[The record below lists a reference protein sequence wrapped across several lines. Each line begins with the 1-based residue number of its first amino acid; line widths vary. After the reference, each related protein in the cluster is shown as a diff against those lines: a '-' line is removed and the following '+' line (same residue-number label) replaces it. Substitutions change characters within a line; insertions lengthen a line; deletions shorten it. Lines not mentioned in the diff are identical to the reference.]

1 MGTNVNTLTSKKG
14 KSKKALGV
22 SMVDVLIALL
32 PATVVGVYN
41 YKAEALWIILTSI
54 LASVITEAVWQKLCK
69 KKVTVNDLSAVV
81 TGLIIALI
89 LPTYV
94 PLWIPAAGSIFATLF
109 VKQFFG
115 GNGHNFMNPAVAAK
129 VFLMTSWAAAMIAPA
144 ADAASGASG
153 AEAVTAAS
161 GVAEAVTAASGAA
174 EAVTSASGAVAQ
186 AGIDFAALWNTFLMK
201 TSGNIGEL
209 SAAALLIGGLYL
221 IVRRV
226 ISYKTPLSFILA
238 HALMFWIIGGQAGTF
253 TGDPIT
259 SSVSSVLMMAA
270 FFMAGDPSSTPKSTV
285 GQILFG
291 AGCGVLGTVF
301 KVYGYN
307 GEGAYYAIL
316 IMNLFVPL
324 LENLSTLLVKSA
336 KGKEV
341 AA

>member
-1 MGTNVNTLTSKKG
+1 MGINVNTLTLKKG
-14 KSKKALGV
+14 KSQKSITI
-22 SMVDVLIALL
+22 SMLDVLIALL

-41 YKAEALWIILTSI
+41 YKVEALWIILTSI
-54 LASVITEAVWQKLCK
+54 LASVATEAVWQKLCK
-69 KKVTVNDLSAVV
+69 KEITIKDLSAVV

-89 LPTYV
+89 LPVHV
-94 PLWIPAAGSIFATLF
+94 PLWIPAAGSIFATLL

-115 GNGHNFMNPAVAAK
+115 GVGNNFMNPAVAAK
-129 VFLMTSWAAAMIAPA
+129 VFLMTSWAAAMIAPV
-144 ADAASGASG
+144 ADAASGASEA
-153 AEAVTAAS
+153 AET
-161 GVAEAVTAASGAA
+161 VTAASGAA
-174 EAVTSASGAVAQ
+174 EAVSSASGAVAQ
-186 AGIDFAALWNTFLMK
+186 TGIDFAALWDTFLMK
-201 TSGNIGEL
+201 ASGNIGEL

-221 IVRRV
+221 IARRV

-238 HALMFWIIGGQAGTF
+238 HALMFWIIGGQSGTF

-270 FFMAGDPSSTPKSTV
+270 FFMAGDPSSTPKSTMA
-285 GQILFG
+285 QILFG
-291 AGCGVLGTVF
+291 AGCGILGTVF